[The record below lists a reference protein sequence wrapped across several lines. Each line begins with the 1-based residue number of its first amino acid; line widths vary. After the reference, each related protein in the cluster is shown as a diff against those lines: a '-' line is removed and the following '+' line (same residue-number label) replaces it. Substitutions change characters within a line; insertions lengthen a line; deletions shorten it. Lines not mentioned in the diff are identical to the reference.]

1 MTYILRKIPN
11 IPFQLD
17 SLTFFDLPMK
27 MNAYLRPLPRPLPLP
42 LPIPPSPAGA
52 TGVGAAL
59 TLSSTKSAS
68 KFNESGRIHVRIVF
82 PRIDNVAYD
91 TGFLPRLK

>member
-1 MTYILRKIPN
+1 
-11 IPFQLD
+11 
-17 SLTFFDLPMK
+17 

-42 LPIPPSPAGA
+42 IPPSLAGA
-52 TGVGAAL
+52 TGVGTAL

-91 TGFLPRLK
+91 TGFLPRLKSKKDERTGLVKKL

>member
-1 MTYILRKIPN
+1 ML
-11 IPFQLD
+11 
-17 SLTFFDLPMK
+17 
-27 MNAYLRPLPRPLPLP
+27 YLRPLPRPLPLP

-52 TGVGAAL
+52 TGVGTAL